1 MLIWRG
7 YLPITSFSGLL
18 RRALPCF
25 VMLDDIIVNAPI
37 VREGSD
43 VAYRWRYE
51 NVEGTVV
58 VPDLDVAYDD
68 FDSQTEAES
77 WLGEMWQALLDS
89 GVHQVLLLEDGAVV
103 YGPMSL
109 YGE

>member
-1 MLIWRG
+1 
-7 YLPITSFSGLL
+7 
-18 RRALPCF
+18 
-25 VMLDDIIVNAPI
+25 MLDDIIVNAPI
-37 VREGSD
+37 VREGSE

-51 NVEGTVV
+51 NAEGAVV

-68 FDSQTEAES
+68 FASQTDAES
-77 WLGEMWQALLDS
+77 WLGQMWQALVNS
-89 GVHQVLLLEDGAVV
+89 GVDRVLLLEDGAVV

>member
-1 MLIWRG
+1 
-7 YLPITSFSGLL
+7 
-18 RRALPCF
+18 
-25 VMLDDIIVNAPI
+25 MLDDIIVNAPI

-43 VAYRWRYE
+43 VAYRRRYE
-51 NVEGTVV
+51 NAEGTVM

-68 FDSQTEAES
+68 FDSQTEAEL

-89 GVHQVLLLEDGAVV
+89 GVHQVLLLEDAALV